1 MAASA
6 SVESSMEVNVSL
18 LLDPRDPASTDT
30 RAKRVM
36 NVGRIGCVA
45 LAQSDLP

>member
-6 SVESSMEVNVSL
+6 SVESSIEASESL
-18 LLDPRDPASTDT
+18 LLAPRDSASTDT

-36 NVGRIGCVA
+36 NVGRMGCVA
-45 LAQSDLP
+45 LAQSV